1 VIDPAAIPLSL
12 YVHLPWC
19 VRKCPYCDFNSHQ
32 KPTELPEAAYVDAL
46 LADWRLDAPLAAGR
60 PLTSIFIGGGTP
72 SLFSGAAIARL
83 LDGVRAQVD
92 LAPGCEIT
100 LECNPGTAEFDRFEG
115 YLAAGV
121 NRFSFGV
128 QSFDDTMLKRLGRI
142 HGGDEARRA
151 VALAR
156 RAGVENLNIDLMHGL
171 PGQDAAM
178 ARADLA
184 AAIELEPEHLSC
196 YQLTLEPGTVFAR
209 FPPQDLPDEDTLDA
223 IVEVVEEATAAA
235 GYERYEVS
243 AYARPG
249 RQSRHNLNYWA
260 FGDYLAIGAGA
271 HGKYTLAGGEIRR
284 RERERVPSRWQGLAG
299 SVGAYAER
307 VVGMDDLPF
316 EFMLNALRLRAG
328 VPRRW
333 LRERIGRDIVDL
345 RGWRLGVERGLLLDA
360 GETIVASDVGYRFLN
375 DTVALFL
382 HGAVVP
388 HRS

>member
-32 KPTELPEAAYVDAL
+32 KPAELPETAYVDAL
-46 LADWRLDAPLAAGR
+46 LADLRLDAPLAAGR

-72 SLFSGAAIARL
+72 SLFSGAAIGRL
-83 LDGVRAQVD
+83 LDGVRAQLHLSPD
-92 LAPGCEIT
+92 CEIT

-128 QSFDDTMLKRLGRI
+128 QSFDDAMLKRLGRI
-142 HGGDEARRA
+142 HGGGEARQA
-151 VALAR
+151 VVLAR
-156 RAGVENLNIDLMHGL
+156 QAGVENLNIDLMHGL
-171 PGQDAAM
+171 PGQDTAM
-178 ARADLA
+178 ARADLDA
-184 AAIELEPEHLSC
+184 AFELEPEHLSC

-209 FPPQDLPDEDTLDA
+209 FPPQDLPEEETLDA
-223 IVEVVEEATAAA
+223 IVELVEEATAAA
-235 GYERYEVS
+235 GYRRYEVS

-249 RQSRHNLNYWA
+249 RESAHNLNYWG

-271 HGKYTLAGGEIRR
+271 HGKYTSANGEIRR

-299 SVGAYAER
+299 TPRAFGER
-307 VVGMDDLPF
+307 RVASEEVPF
-316 EFMLNALRLRAG
+316 EFMLNALRLREG

-333 LRERIGRDIVDL
+333 LQERAGCEPEAL
-345 RGWRLGVERGLLLDA
+345 AGWRGGIRRGLLVDN
-360 GETIVASDVGYRFLN
+360 GETIAASAIGYRFLN
-375 DTVALFL
+375 DTTALFL
-382 HGAVVP
+382 PDSA
-388 HRS
+388 RTTKA

>member
-1 VIDPAAIPLSL
+1 MIDPAAIPLSL

-32 KPTELPEAAYVDAL
+32 KPAELPEAAYVDAL
-46 LADWRLDAPLAAGR
+46 LADLRLDAPLAAGR

-72 SLFSGAAIARL
+72 SLFSGAAIGRL
-83 LDGVRAQVD
+83 LDGVRTQVD

-115 YLAAGV
+115 YLSAGV

-128 QSFDDTMLKRLGRI
+128 QSFDDAMLKRLGRI
-142 HGGDEARRA
+142 HGGDEVGRA

-156 RAGVENLNIDLMHGL
+156 QAGVGNLNIDLMHGL
-171 PGQDAAM
+171 PGQDPAM
-178 ARADLA
+178 ARADLD
-184 AAIELEPEHLSC
+184 AAIELAPEHLSC

-223 IVEVVEEATAAA
+223 IVEVVEEVTAAA

-249 RQSRHNLNYWA
+249 RQSLHNLNYWS

-271 HGKYTLAGGEIRR
+271 HGKYTLADGEIRR
-284 RERERVPSRWQGLAG
+284 RERERVPSRWQGRAG
-299 SVGAYAER
+299 SAEAFSER
-307 VVGMDDLPF
+307 VVASDDLPF

-328 VPRRW
+328 VPRDF
-333 LRERIGRDIVDL
+333 LRERIGRETGEL
-345 RGWRLGVERGLLLDA
+345 RGWRAGVERGLLLDDVQ
-360 GETIVASDVGYRFLN
+360 TIVASDVGYRFLN

-382 HGAVVP
+382 HGAAVP
-388 HRS
+388 DRS

>member
-1 VIDPAAIPLSL
+1 MIVPAAVPLSL

-19 VRKCPYCDFNSHQ
+19 VRKCPYCDFNSYQ
-32 KPTELPEAAYVDAL
+32 KPAELPEAAYVDAL
-46 LADWRLDAPLAAGR
+46 LADLRLDAAMALGR
-60 PLTSIFIGGGTP
+60 PVISIFIGGGTP

-83 LDGVRAQVD
+83 LTGVRAEVD

-156 RAGVENLNIDLMHGL
+156 QAGVENLNIDLMHGL
-171 PGQDAAM
+171 PGQDPTM
-178 ARADLA
+178 ARADLNA
-184 AAIELEPEHLSC
+184 AFELEPEHLSC

-209 FPPQDLPDEDTLDA
+209 VPPADLPQEEALDA
-223 IVEVVEEATAAA
+223 IVEIVEEATAAA
-235 GYERYEVS
+235 GYQRYEVS

-249 RQSRHNLNYWA
+249 RVAVHNLNYWG

-271 HGKYTLAGGEIRR
+271 HGKYTLTNGAIVR
-284 RERERVPSRWQGLAG
+284 RERVRVPSRWLALAG
-299 SVGAYAER
+299 TPQAFVEHRVAAE
-307 VVGMDDLPF
+307 DIPF
-316 EFMLNALRLRAG
+316 EFMLNALRLREG
-328 VPRRW
+328 VPSRW
-333 LRERIGRDIVDL
+333 LRERAGL
-345 RGWRLGVERGLLLDA
+345 EPESLAGWRDGIRRGLLVDNSD
-360 GETIVASDVGYRFLN
+360 TIAASAIGYRFLN
-375 DTVALFL
+375 DTIALFL
-382 HGAVVP
+382 PNRA
-388 HRS
+388 RIRKD